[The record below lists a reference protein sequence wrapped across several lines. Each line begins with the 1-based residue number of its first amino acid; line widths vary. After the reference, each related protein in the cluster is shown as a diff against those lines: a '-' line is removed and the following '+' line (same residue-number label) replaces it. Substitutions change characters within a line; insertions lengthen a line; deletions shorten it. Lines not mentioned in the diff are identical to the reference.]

1 MLRRLA
7 LAAIVLLVLG
17 GAAFWLLTEPRPL
30 AASVLPDRAGDAAK
44 GELLFWAGGC
54 ASCHAAPGAKGDDKL
69 KLAGGEA
76 IVSPFGTFYAPNISP
91 DRAHGI
97 GDWSTIDFVNAMKRG
112 LGRGGEHLYPAF
124 PYTSYQRMTID
135 DLVDLK
141 AFLDT
146 LPPDATANKPH
157 ELPFPFSVRRGLGL
171 WKLLYLDGETF
182 APDPAKSDE
191 INRGAYLVEGP
202 GHCNECHTARN
213 VIGGLDMARAL
224 GGAPDPSGKGKVPNI
239 TSGKGGIGD
248 WSAADIASFLE
259 SGMTP
264 DFDFVGGTMA
274 EVQENMTHLPASD
287 REAIA
292 AYLKDVR
299 PVDSAPAP

>member
-30 AASVLPDRAGDAAK
+30 AASVLPDRAGDATK

-91 DRAHGI
+91 DRVHGI

-248 WSAADIASFLE
+248 WSAADIASFFE